1 MRSRLSG
8 TRRIAAVGAV
18 LAVALGT
25 SALGTASASAAEGAA
40 AVDCAKGYVCLLPLF
55 GNGTPV
61 LVKEGDSAKYDPA
74 LTVAEVT
81 NNTAV
86 TYCVGG
92 DLNYPLGA
100 GRTQTGTSRVTS
112 VTPSS
117 GGACLL

>member
-1 MRSRLSG
+1 MRSSRLSR
-8 TRRIAAVGAV
+8 TRRIAVVGAA

-25 SALGTASASAAEGAA
+25 TALGTASAAEGAA
-40 AVDCAKGYVCLLPLF
+40 AVVCPKGYVCLLPLF
-55 GNGTPV
+55 GSGAPV

-81 NNTAV
+81 NSTAV

-92 DLNYPLGA
+92 DLNYPLAA
-100 GRTQTGTSRVTS
+100 GRTQTGTNRVTS
-112 VTPSS
+112 VTPSA

>member
-8 TRRIAAVGAV
+8 ISRLAAVGAA

-25 SALGTASASAAEGAA
+25 TALGTASAAQDAA

-100 GRTQTGTSRVTS
+100 GRTQTGTSGVTS